1 MSEKTA
7 SENLTRFKPG
17 QSGNPNGRPK
27 GTKHKLSEDFLKALS
42 TDFQEHGANVI
53 ESVRI
58 EKPSDYLKIVSYLVP
73 KELHLKVDPF
83 EEMTDAQLINRA
95 RELGRGLRVFGVG
108 SDPID
113 VEKATGPEPV
123 GEVPPVH

>member
-7 SENLTRFKPG
+7 SGNITLFQKG

-27 GTKHKLSEDFLKALS
+27 GAKHKLSEDFLKALS
-42 TDFQEHGANVI
+42 ADFQEHGATVI
-53 ESVRI
+53 ESVRT

-95 RELGRGLRVFGVG
+95 RELGRVLRVFGVG

-113 VEKATGPEPV
+113 VEKATGPEQA
-123 GEVPPVH
+123 GELPPVH